1 MFRREVVEDILGD
14 GGLRMM
20 EGAME
25 GVVDEQVASSSDD
38 VVDENLRIT
47 SDEDHWR
54 HAASDGRDAFK
65 LFNVTHS
72 KFKQLAS
79 HQQRK
84 FLKTFLDSVS
94 LAGRS

>member
-1 MFRREVVEDILGD
+1 MFRREVVDDILGD

-20 EGAME
+20 ESAME

-54 HAASDGRDAFK
+54 NASDGRDAFK
-65 LFNVTHS
+65 LFNVNHS
-72 KFKQLAS
+72 KFKQLAFVK
-79 HQQRK
+79 QQK
-84 FLKTFLDSVS
+84 FFKTFLDSVS
-94 LAGRS
+94 LVDKS